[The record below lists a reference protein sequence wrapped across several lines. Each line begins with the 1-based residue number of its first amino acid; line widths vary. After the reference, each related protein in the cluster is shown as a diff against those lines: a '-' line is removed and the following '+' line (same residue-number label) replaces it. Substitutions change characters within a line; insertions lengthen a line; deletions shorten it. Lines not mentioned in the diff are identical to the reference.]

1 MATSQKNLS
10 NYNRRDL
17 PDAGRMRIG
26 IVVSNWN
33 SEITDNLLN
42 GARSTL
48 LDAGLLDTNIL
59 VHRVPGSFELPI
71 AAQWMLESKEVDG
84 AIVLGSVIQG
94 ETRHFDFVCQAVANA
109 VQDVNLKTGKPIIFG
124 LLTDDNIQQAR
135 DRSGGKHGNKGV
147 ECAVAAIQMVA
158 LQKEHLTA

>member
-10 NYNRRDL
+10 DFNRRDL

-26 IVVSNWN
+26 IVVANWN
-33 SEITDNLLN
+33 SEITDKLLN
-42 GARSTL
+42 GARNTL
-48 LDAGLLDTNIL
+48 LDAGILESNIP

-71 AAQWMLESKEVDG
+71 AAQWILDSGNVDG
-84 AIVLGSVIQG
+84 VIVLGSVIQG
-94 ETRHFDFVCQAVANA
+94 ETRHFEFVCQSVANA
-109 VQDVNLKTGKPIIFG
+109 IQEVNLKTGKPAIFG

-158 LQKEHLTA
+158 LYKGN

>member
-1 MATSQKNLS
+1 MATSQKSLS
-10 NYNRRDL
+10 DYNRRDL

-48 LDAGLLDTNIL
+48 LNAGLLDANIP

-71 AAQWMLESKEVDG
+71 AAQWMLNSGEVDG
-84 AIVLGSVIQG
+84 VIVLGSVIQG
-94 ETRHFDFVCQAVANA
+94 ETRHFEFVCQAVANA
-109 VQDVNLKTGKPIIFG
+109 VQEVNLKTGKPAIFG
-124 LLTDDNIQQAR
+124 LLTDDNMEQAR

-158 LQKEHLTA
+158 LHKQYLIA